1 MHMKTIH
8 KIKAVLQNGEVAV
21 DGAAACIDRAAGGG
35 QGQAVA
41 SQVATDLIP
50 IGRFCEDLTG
60 NGTKL
65 VEIELFNPKR
75 VHWFANDTTA
85 PVDATDL
92 LGPCYFTAAD
102 EVGVPADPSTTSL
115 AGRVWVIDGT
125 RVGVETAD
133 AIGLTGPQGPAG
145 P

>member
-8 KIKAVLQNGEVAV
+8 KIKAILQNGETAV
-21 DGAAACIDRAAGGG
+21 DGACACIDRASGGG

-50 IGRFCEDLTG
+50 IGRFCEDLVG
-60 NGTKL
+60 NGVKL

-75 VHWFANDTTA
+75 VHWFANDSGS
-85 PVDATDL
+85 PVQAADL

-102 EVGVPADPSTTSL
+102 EVGTPNDPSTMSL
-115 AGRVWVIDGT
+115 AGRAWVIEAS

-133 AIGLTGPQGPAG
+133 AIGLTGPAG
-145 P
+145 EDA